1 MEPIRQASDA
11 SMDEADI
18 ALPTEEQLEAI
29 RRGDGNAERL
39 LDGLATE
46 PVRFAIQTAT
56 QNPPATPCVT

>member
-1 MEPIRQASDA
+1 MN
-11 SMDEADI
+11 EADI
-18 ALPTEEQLEAI
+18 EQPTEEQLEAI